1 MKKYPVIQVLF
12 VSSLL
17 LSTACTPVVREHKN
31 LTEEL
36 GYTEEIKNR
45 YQADTEWWKQYN
57 NAELNNLVDTALKN
71 NPDYLKAA
79 LTISKELYNLNL
91 TEADLFPTLSG
102 NMGANSS
109 REISTGDH
117 FTSNFSGE
125 LGLNYEVDLYGKIR
139 DARSAQEFE
148 YQASIQDRESAR
160 LSLINSV
167 VDLYFNLEYLSN
179 SIDITRQNIRSYEN
193 IEKIVSEKFVNGK
206 VDQLEE
212 AQAKQSLLS
221 EKNRLLDLET
231 QFKSLEQSLK
241 NILNLRPGE
250 ELNLKYGSI
259 LEQDSL
265 GINTGVP
272 LSVLANRPDLRASQY
287 RLEKAF
293 KNLEA
298 EDKNWYP
305 SISVGGAIASSS
317 DKARTTFEFPYI
329 AGNVSLNLP
338 FLDWNRVKNNVKISE
353 ADYQIARIDFQ
364 DTLAQALNEVAYYSF
379 AYNKLKEIYNNSE
392 ENYYNSIKI
401 TDYYAER
408 YNNGKVEFRYLLD
421 AINSE
426 NSLRKDLLQ
435 QKYQIINHENYIYK
449 AMGGRY

>member
-1 MKKYPVIQVLF
+1 M
-12 VSSLL
+12 
-17 LSTACTPVVREHKN
+17 
-31 LTEEL
+31 
-36 GYTEEIKNR
+36 
-45 YQADTEWWKQYN
+45 
-57 NAELNNLVDTALKN
+57 
-71 NPDYLKAA
+71 
-79 LTISKELYNLNL
+79 
-91 TEADLFPTLSG
+91 
-102 NMGANSS
+102 
-109 REISTGDH
+109 
-117 FTSNFSGE
+117 
-125 LGLNYEVDLYGKIR
+125 
-139 DARSAQEFE
+139 
-148 YQASIQDRESAR
+148 
-160 LSLINSV
+160 

-179 SIDITRQNIRSYEN
+179 STDITRQNIRSYEN

-231 QFKSLEQSLK
+231 QLKSQEQSLK

-265 GINTGVP
+265 GINTEVP

-305 SISVGGAIASSS
+305 SISVGGAIGSSS

-353 ADYQIARIDFQ
+353 AAYQIARIDFQ

>member
-1 MKKYPVIQVLF
+1 M
-12 VSSLL
+12 
-17 LSTACTPVVREHKN
+17 
-31 LTEEL
+31 
-36 GYTEEIKNR
+36 
-45 YQADTEWWKQYN
+45 
-57 NAELNNLVDTALKN
+57 
-71 NPDYLKAA
+71 
-79 LTISKELYNLNL
+79 
-91 TEADLFPTLSG
+91 
-102 NMGANSS
+102 
-109 REISTGDH
+109 
-117 FTSNFSGE
+117 
-125 LGLNYEVDLYGKIR
+125 
-139 DARSAQEFE
+139 
-148 YQASIQDRESAR
+148 
-160 LSLINSV
+160 
-167 VDLYFNLEYLSN
+167 
-179 SIDITRQNIRSYEN
+179 
-193 IEKIVSEKFVNGK
+193 SEKFVNGK

-259 LEQDSL
+259 LEQESL
-265 GINTGVP
+265 GINTEVP

-379 AYNKLKEIYNNSE
+379 AYSKLKEIYNNSE

-401 TDYYAER
+401 TDYYAE
-408 YNNGKVEFRYLLD
+408 
-421 AINSE
+421 
-426 NSLRKDLLQ
+426 

-449 AMGGRY
+449 AMGGKY